1 MIKHDLKGTLS
12 RDFWHFFIKNSTW
25 ALMNRQ
31 RYWGKCVSAWSLVK
45 DYALTRGQ
53 RTQTTI
59 RGHFRKLWRLLTDF
73 KGTIRWKNILKCV
86 YKPYSTNKKIWN
98 HPSLMK
104 NLRVRIVADF
114 IDTQFLNF
122 AIKYLCKNQKV
133 CITNLAFSYGTQFE
147 YFKQKNWS
155 KISWPCPFNCCRKRR
170 CCSAECFTCIV
181 IEGRRLPGAPAAS
194 CIRWANTADCLCS
207 QDSQASYTSI
217 KSVKQ
222 QYKF

>member
-1 MIKHDLKGTLS
+1 MCPHG
-12 RDFWHFFIKNSTW
+12 H
-25 ALMNRQ
+25 
-31 RYWGKCVSAWSLVK
+31 WSLVK

-53 RTQTTI
+53 RTQTTL

-104 NLRVRIVADF
+104 NLRVRIVVDF
-114 IDTQFLNF
+114 IDMQFLNF

-155 KISWPCPFNCCRKRR
+155 KISWPCPFNCCRKV
-170 CCSAECFTCIV
+170 SKHEYMWWADYIGMVLVVGGFLH
-181 IEGRRLPGAPAAS
+181 GALP
-194 CIRWANTADCLCS
+194 L
-207 QDSQASYTSI
+207 
-217 KSVKQ
+217 
-222 QYKF
+222 